1 MPSIKEVNMI
11 FYDFEVFQY
20 DWLVVFINPIKKEKK
35 IIVNNPEELE
45 KFCTKNK
52 NEIFIGWNSKHY
64 DQYILKGILLGMNP
78 KIINDEIIINNK
90 KGWEISPEF
99 RKVTFYNYDLRERND
114 PSLKTIEGFMGNNI
128 KESSVPFDIRRKLTE
143 DEIQETI
150 EYCTWDV
157 EQTMEVFL
165 KRKNSFSSHLDL
177 ATMANNGVLDL
188 SLLNKTKTQL
198 STMILQA
205 RKKDYDD
212 EFDLIIPKNLKIKK
226 YKECIDWYLN
236 PENHSYNKKTLG
248 KSGKTLKEKNQLNI
262 EIAGVPHIL
271 GYGGIHG
278 AIDKYHEVGNFVL
291 MDVTSLYPS
300 LMIEYDLLSRSVP
313 KPENFKE
320 VYQKN
325 LDLKAAG
332 RKAEREA
339 YKLTCNSTY
348 GAMKDKYNG
357 LFDPRMANNVCVHG
371 QLFLVDLIEHLE
383 PHCSVIQSNTD
394 GILVKYE
401 DFSKVKEI
409 ADEWQKRTH
418 LKLEFDFF
426 KEIYQK
432 DVNNYV
438 FIAEDGYK
446 TKGGFVKQL
455 NDLDNDLPI
464 INKAIVN
471 YLVKKILVEET
482 IWSEN
487 RLKEFQMIRKITNKF
502 EHILY
507 DNKILNEKCVRI
519 FASKSIHDRGIFQ
532 KSARTGSY
540 GKITDSP
547 ERCFLDNEDVNDKLV
562 PKKLDKNWYINLAKH
577 RLRLFGVS
585 V

>member
-1 MPSIKEVNMI
+1 
-11 FYDFEVFQY
+11 
-20 DWLVVFINPIKKEKK
+20 
-35 IIVNNPEELE
+35 
-45 KFCTKNK
+45 
-52 NEIFIGWNSKHY
+52 
-64 DQYILKGILLGMNP
+64 
-78 KIINDEIIINNK
+78 
-90 KGWEISPEF
+90 
-99 RKVTFYNYDLRERND
+99 
-114 PSLKTIEGFMGNNI
+114 
-128 KESSVPFDIRRKLTE
+128 
-143 DEIQETI
+143 
-150 EYCTWDV
+150 
-157 EQTMEVFL
+157 
-165 KRKNSFSSHLDL
+165 
-177 ATMANNGVLDL
+177 
-188 SLLNKTKTQL
+188 
-198 STMILQA
+198 
-205 RKKDYDD
+205 
-212 EFDLIIPKNLKIKK
+212 
-226 YKECIDWYLN
+226 
-236 PENHSYNKKTLG
+236 
-248 KSGKTLKEKNQLNI
+248 
-262 EIAGVPHIL
+262 
-271 GYGGIHG
+271 
-278 AIDKYHEVGNFVL
+278 

-357 LFDPRMANNVCVHG
+357 LFDPRMANNVCIHG

-383 PHCSVIQSNTD
+383 PYCSVIQSNTD

-409 ADEWQKRTH
+409 ADEWQKRTN
-418 LKLEFDFF
+418 LELEFDFF
-426 KEIYQK
+426 NEIYQK

-438 FIAEDGYK
+438 FVPEGELYDNKNRPRWK

-471 YLVKKILVEET
+471 YFVFNIPVEET

-487 RLKEFQMIRKITNKF
+487 RLKEFQMIRKITSKF

-519 FASKSIHDRGIFQ
+519 FASKSIHDGGIFQ
-532 KSARTGSY
+532 KSVRTGNY

-547 ERCFLDNEDVNDKLV
+547 EKCFLDNENVNDKLV

-577 RLRLFGVS
+577 RLKLFGV
-585 V
+585 VT